1 MITFDGNGPTYRCN
15 MIKIKTNK
23 QIRQLIAT
31 IAAVALTSSISTV
44 SANAETRVETVVGT
58 VVDTI
63 TLTSTYVRKTPSDRR
78 TCRTEDVPIYAQQE
92 SGSELGSM
100 IIGGL
105 IGSAVGNKFSNN
117 DGAGAAGTVAGA
129 LIGREHSKNKQ
140 KNGRIVGYKQ
150 QETCS
155 VTTVFV
161 NENVSEITGYRNH
174 IEVDGAIIKLEGKN
188 PLTVGSRVEMVRR
201 TSYSLR

>member
-1 MITFDGNGPTYRCN
+1 
-15 MIKIKTNK
+15 MIKLKTNRT
-23 QIRQLIAT
+23 IHQLIAPIT
-31 IAAVALTSSISTV
+31 AVVFSLSITAG
-44 SANAETRVETVVGT
+44 SANAEIRVETVVGT

-63 TLTSTYVRKTPSDRR
+63 TLTSTYVRKTPSDQR

-92 SGSELGSM
+92 SGSEIGSM

-140 KNGRIVGYKQ
+140 KSGRIIGYKQ
-150 QETCS
+150 QELCS
-155 VTTVFV
+155 VTTVMV
-161 NENVSEITGYRNH
+161 KENISEVTGYRNE
-174 IEVDGAIIKLEGKN
+174 IEVDGAIIRLESKN
-188 PLTVGSRVEMVRR
+188 PLTVGSRVEVVRQ

>member
-1 MITFDGNGPTYRCN
+1 MTKMTTK
-15 MIKIKTNK
+15 MT
-23 QIRQLIAT
+23 IRQFIAPV
-31 IAAVALTSSISTV
+31 AAVIFSSLLVTG
-44 SANAETRVETVVGT
+44 SAEAETRVETVVGT
-58 VVDTI
+58 VVDTT
-63 TLTSTYVRKTPSDRR
+63 TLTSTYVRKTPSDKR

-92 SGSELGSM
+92 GQSELGSM

-140 KNGRIVGYKQ
+140 KNSRIVGYKQ

-155 VTTVFV
+155 VTTVMLE
-161 NENVSEITGYRNH
+161 ENVSEITGYRNH
-174 IEVDGAIIKLEGKN
+174 VEIDGKIVKLESKS
-188 PLTVGSRVEMVRR
+188 PRTVGSRVEVVRR

>member
-1 MITFDGNGPTYRCN
+1 MTKMTPKMPISQPTMPVIAMLFFASLISGN
-15 MIKIKTNK
+15 
-23 QIRQLIAT
+23 AT
-31 IAAVALTSSISTV
+31 
-44 SANAETRVETVVGT
+44 AETRVETIVGT

-63 TLTSTYVRKTPSDRR
+63 TLTSTYVRKTPTDKR
-78 TCRTEDVPIYAQQE
+78 TCRNDDVPIYAKQE
-92 SGSELGSM
+92 GASEIGSM

-140 KNGRIVGYKQ
+140 KNSRIVGYKQ

-155 VTTVFV
+155 ITTVMLE
-161 NENVSEITGYRNH
+161 ENISEITGYRNH
-174 IEVDGAIIKLEGKN
+174 IEVDGKIVKLESKS
-188 PLTVGSRVEMVRR
+188 PLSVGSRVEMVRR
-201 TSYSLR
+201 VSYSLR

>member
-1 MITFDGNGPTYRCN
+1 MTKMTTK
-15 MIKIKTNK
+15 MT
-23 QIRQLIAT
+23 IRQFIAPV
-31 IAAVALTSSISTV
+31 AAVIFSSLLVTG
-44 SANAETRVETVVGT
+44 SAEAETRVETVVGT
-58 VVDTI
+58 VVDTT
-63 TLTSTYVRKTPSDRR
+63 TLTSTYVRKTPSDKR

-92 SGSELGSM
+92 GQSELGSM

-140 KNGRIVGYKQ
+140 KNSRIVGYKQ

-155 VTTVFV
+155 VTTVMLE
-161 NENVSEITGYRNH
+161 ENVSEITGYRNH
-174 IEVDGAIIKLEGKN
+174 VEIDGKIVKLESKS
-188 PLTVGSRVEMVRR
+188 PRTVGSRVEVVRR
-201 TSYSLR
+201 TNYSLR